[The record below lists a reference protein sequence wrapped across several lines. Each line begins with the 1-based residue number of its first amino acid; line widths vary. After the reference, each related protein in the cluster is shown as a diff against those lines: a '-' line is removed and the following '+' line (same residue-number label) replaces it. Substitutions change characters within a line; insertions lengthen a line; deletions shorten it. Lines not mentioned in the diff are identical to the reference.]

1 MRGLGAIVL
10 TASLTS
16 ALGADE
22 IHLVGGG
29 RISGEIVERTAARIV
44 LETGPGRV
52 TLPMS
57 RITKVVVSPSALSE
71 FRARARGLA
80 PGDAAGWAALA
91 EWALQRDLATQ
102 AREAYQRVVAIDP
115 GHAQAN
121 AGLGR
126 ALVDGRWLSEE
137 ESYRAQGLVLLDG
150 AWVTPSERESAL
162 RERSAA
168 DVFERESAARVREAE
183 ARARAAEAE
192 AHRAETEAEAA
203 TAAQPAEYGLP
214 YWPYV
219 YGGGGGWVHPR
230 HPRRDRPDPEP
241 PPRATP
247 PARRPRTTSVN

>member
-29 RISGEIVERTAARIV
+29 RISGEIVERTASRIV

-150 AWVTPSERESAL
+150 AWVTPSERELAL

-168 DVFERESAARVREAE
+168 DLFERESAARVREAE

-192 AHRAETEAEAA
+192 AQRAEAEAA
-203 TAAQPAEYGLP
+203 SADQPAEYGLP

-219 YGGGGGWVHPR
+219 YGGGGRAHPR

-241 PPRATP
+241 PPPVTP

>member
-1 MRGLGAIVL
+1 MRRLGAIVF
-10 TASLTS
+10 TFSLAS

-29 RISGEIVERTAARIV
+29 RISGEIVERTATRIV

-52 TLPMS
+52 TLPMG
-57 RITKVVVSPSALSE
+57 RVTKVMVSPSALSE
-71 FRARARGLA
+71 FRERARGLA
-80 PGDAAGWAALA
+80 PGDAAGWAALGQWA
-91 EWALQRDLATQ
+91 EQRDLATQ
-102 AREAYQRVVAIDP
+102 AREAYQRAVAIDP
-115 GHAQAN
+115 AHPQAN

-137 ESYRAQGLVLLDG
+137 ESYRAQGLVPLDG

-162 RERSAA
+162 RERSEANLS
-168 DVFERESAARVREAE
+168 ERESAARVREAE

-192 AHRAETEAEAA
+192 AERVEAEAA
-203 TAAQPAEYGLP
+203 AASADQPPEYGLP

-219 YGGGGGWVHPR
+219 YGGGGGARPR
-230 HPRRDRPDPEP
+230 HPRHDRPDPEP
-241 PPRATP
+241 PPPTAP